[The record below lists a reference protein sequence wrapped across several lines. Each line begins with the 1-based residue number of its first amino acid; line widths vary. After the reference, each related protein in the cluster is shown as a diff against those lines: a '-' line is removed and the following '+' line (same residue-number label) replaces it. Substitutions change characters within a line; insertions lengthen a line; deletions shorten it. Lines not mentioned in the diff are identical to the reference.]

1 MRFIKK
7 IKKPTIIIIAVL
19 TLLCCVCG
27 VFIVK
32 GVTTNHKLT
41 RQIEAYEAKND
52 NLENENTKLKK
63 EIKDNKE
70 EIKDYIW
77 QIEHYKNEL
86 DEIKEQSGELV
97 YLGSYTITHYCC
109 EQYPHICGEGTGLT
123 ASGEKVQAGVSIAVD
138 RSKIPFGSKVY
149 IEGYGTRIAQDVG
162 GAVNGNHIDVAVETH
177 EEAERLGT
185 VTRDVWMII

>member
-1 MRFIKK
+1 MRFIKQ
-7 IKKPTIIIIAVL
+7 IKRPTAIIIAIL
-19 TLLCCVCG
+19 TLLCCICG
-27 VFIVK
+27 VFAIR

-41 RQIEAYEAKND
+41 RQIEACEAQND
-52 NLENENTKLKK
+52 NLTNENAKLKE
-63 EIKDNKE
+63 EIVDNKE
-70 EIKDYIW
+70 EIKDYIG
-77 QIEHYKNEL
+77 QIEHYRNKLNE
-86 DEIKEQSGELV
+86 IQEQSGELV

-123 ASGEKVQAGVSIAVD
+123 ASGTKVQAGVSIAVD

-162 GAVNGNHIDVAVETH
+162 GGVNGNHIDVAVETH

-185 VTRDVWMII
+185 VTRDVWMIV